1 SPSSDPSPLRASTSA
16 MASVSS
22 SSTYRSE
29 RISTYSQNAPPAEP
43 CFEPRGLHASVGPG
57 AASLPLTA
65 PFHAGSPGSVHPC
78 SLSSNV
84 RAGGD
89 TYQVTADVSQFEPQ
103 DIVVTTYNYH
113 IIIQA
118 EKVAE
123 DGTVSNTF
131 THKCQLPEDMD
142 PMSVSCA
149 LTDAGLLV
157 INAKRSVAAK
167 AGEMPPPVYRTEVK
181 L

>member
-1 SPSSDPSPLRASTSA
+1 MPPFQSPGLLTNSPTHSLLPSPTSQTPWLAVSAPATWCSPRAS
-16 MASVSS
+16 V
-22 SSTYRSE
+22 
-29 RISTYSQNAPPAEP
+29 EP
-43 CFEPRGLHASVGPG
+43 GGT
-57 AASLPLTA
+57 ASLPLTA
-65 PFHAGSPGSVHPC
+65 PLRAGSPGSMRPC
-78 SLSSNV
+78 SLGSNV

-103 DIVVTTYNYH
+103 DVVVTTYNYH

-118 EKVAE
+118 EK

-157 INAKRSVAAK
+157 INAKRCAAAK
-167 AGEMPPPVYRTEVK
+167 AGETPPPLYRTEVK

>member
-1 SPSSDPSPLRASTSA
+1 MDTQGLRAP
-16 MASVSS
+16 V
-22 SSTYRSE
+22 R
-29 RISTYSQNAPPAEP
+29 
-43 CFEPRGLHASVGPG
+43 
-57 AASLPLTA
+57 
-65 PFHAGSPGSVHPC
+65 PC
-78 SLSSNV
+78 SLGSNV

-103 DIVVTTYNYH
+103 DVVVTTYNYH

-131 THKCQLPEDMD
+131 THRCQLPEDMD
-142 PMSVSCA
+142 PLSVSCA

-157 INAKRSVAAK
+157 IKAKRGVAAK
-167 AGEMPPPVYRTEVK
+167 AGEMPLPLYRTEVQ

>member
-1 SPSSDPSPLRASTSA
+1 

-43 CFEPRGLHASVGPG
+43 CFEPRGCFAEEGDRSSLHHGPFVTRARDSYG
-57 AASLPLTA
+57 YT
-65 PFHAGSPGSVHPC
+65 GSPGSVHPC

>member
-1 SPSSDPSPLRASTSA
+1 MAALSA
-16 MASVSS
+16 

-29 RISTYSQNAPPAEP
+29 RISTYSQNAPPGEP
-43 CFEPRGLHASVGPG
+43 CFEPRGR
-57 AASLPLTA
+57 
-65 PFHAGSPGSVHPC
+65 FGSPGSVRPC
-78 SLSSNV
+78 SLGGNV

-103 DIVVTTYNYH
+103 DVVVTTYNYH
-113 IIIQA
+113 IVIQA

-131 THKCQLPEDMD
+131 SHKCQLPEDMD

-157 INAKRSVAAK
+157 INAKRSAA
-167 AGEMPPPVYRTEVK
+167 ARGGEAPQPLFRTEVK

>member
-1 SPSSDPSPLRASTSA
+1 MPPFQSPGLLTNSPTHSLLPSPTSQTPWPSPHLPHGA
-16 MASVSS
+16 
-22 SSTYRSE
+22 
-29 RISTYSQNAPPAEP
+29 APVPVEL
-43 CFEPRGLHASVGPG
+43 GGT
-57 AASLPLTA
+57 ASLPLTA
-65 PFHAGSPGSVHPC
+65 PLRAGSPGSMRPC
-78 SLSSNV
+78 SLGSNV

-103 DIVVTTYNYH
+103 DVVVTTYNYH

-118 EKVAE
+118 EK

-157 INAKRSVAAK
+157 INAKRGAAAK
-167 AGEMPPPVYRTEVK
+167 AGETPPPLYRTEVK

>member
-1 SPSSDPSPLRASTSA
+1 QNQRTSPAFKGTSGCQTQPASQPAVSA
-16 MASVSS
+16 
-22 SSTYRSE
+22 
-29 RISTYSQNAPPAEP
+29 PATW
-43 CFEPRGLHASVGPG
+43 CSLHASVGPG

>member
-1 SPSSDPSPLRASTSA
+1 SDPSPPRAGTST

-29 RISTYSQNAPPAEP
+29 RISTYSQNAPPAEVQPP
-43 CFEPRGLHASVGPG
+43 CLCGAWG

-65 PFHAGSPGSVHPC
+65 PLHAGSPGSMRPC
-78 SLSSNV
+78 SLGSNV

-103 DIVVTTYNYH
+103 DVVVTTYNYH

-118 EKVAE
+118 EK
-123 DGTVSNTF
+123 DGTVSNMF

-157 INAKRSVAAK
+157 INAKRGTAAK
-167 AGEMPPPVYRTEVK
+167 AGETPPPLYRTEVK

>member
-1 SPSSDPSPLRASTSA
+1 

-29 RISTYSQNAPPAEP
+29 RISTYSQNAPPGEP
-43 CFEPRGLHASVGPG
+43 CIEPRGRFGEEGDRSSLRHGPF
-57 AASLPLTA
+57 AARARDSYGYT
-65 PFHAGSPGSVHPC
+65 GSPGAVRPC
-78 SLSSNV
+78 SLGSNV

-103 DIVVTTYNYH
+103 DVVVTTYNYH

-142 PMSVSCA
+142 PLSVSCA
-149 LTDAGLLV
+149 LTASGLLV
-157 INAKRSVAAK
+157 ITAKRGAAAK
-167 AGEMPPPVYRTEVK
+167 AGETPPPLYRTEVK

>member
-1 SPSSDPSPLRASTSA
+1 

-29 RISTYSQNAPPAEP
+29 RISTYSQNAPSAEP
-43 CFEPRGLHASVGPG
+43 CFEPRGCFREEGDRSSLHHGPFSTRARDSYG
-57 AASLPLTA
+57 YT
-65 PFHAGSPGSVHPC
+65 GSPGSMRPC
-78 SLSSNV
+78 SLGSNV

-103 DIVVTTYNYH
+103 DVVVTTYNYH

-157 INAKRSVAAK
+157 INAKRGAAAK
-167 AGEMPPPVYRTEVK
+167 VGETPPPLYRTEVK